1 MSEHLT
7 TTRETA
13 RTPNLCPIVRQLG
26 APKGICLGFGT
37 PSHVGVPVPDMLLDE
52 KGPFLRK
59 KCREMLA
66 RRGASKITL
75 FDHFGAPN
83 VDPPIGHV

>member
-26 APKGICLGFGT
+26 APKGICLGLGT

-52 KGPFLRK
+52 KGTFLRK
-59 KCREMLA
+59 MCPGMLG
-66 RRGASKITL
+66 RRGASKTKL
-75 FDHFGAPN
+75 YNHFGAPN
-83 VDPPIGHV
+83 VDPVTGHV

>member
-37 PSHVGVPVPDMLLDE
+37 PSHVGVPAPYMLLDE
-52 KGPFLRK
+52 KGSFLRK
-59 KCREMLA
+59 RCREMLG

-83 VDPPIGHV
+83 VGPPIGHV

>member
-1 MSEHLT
+1 MLEHLT

-26 APKGICLGFGT
+26 APKSIGLGFRT
-37 PSHVGVPVPDMLLDE
+37 PFQVGVPLPNMLLDE

-83 VDPPIGHV
+83 VGPPIGHV